1 MIGSPRPSLCR
12 NPARAVRSWS
22 VPPIT
27 RTGDRAGYRRI
38 MNLAEEFALLAY
50 GDDGVPDTDS
60 VRLDHGVGGALLLE
74 LAISGRVDVEDKKL
88 VVRDPAPTGD
98 PLVDQALD
106 RIVADDRPRKP
117 AYWVK
122 RFAKDTRRLAL
133 DRLVDQGVLTREQD
147 KVLLV
152 FPRTRYPAPHGV
164 EPVPET
170 EARQRL
176 TAAVSGAGPVEPRTA
191 ALCALVGA
199 TNLDRKVFRT
209 LDRKRVTERLREISA
224 GDWAATAVRKSIEE
238 IQTAVI
244 VAVLAA
250 STVSAATS

>member
-1 MIGSPRPSLCR
+1 
-12 NPARAVRSWS
+12 
-22 VPPIT
+22 
-27 RTGDRAGYRRI
+27 

-50 GDDGVPDTDS
+50 GNDGAPDTDN
-60 VRLDHGVGGALLLE
+60 VRLDHGLGGALLLE
-74 LAISGRVDVEDKKL
+74 LTLSGRLDVEDKKV
-88 VVRDPAPTGD
+88 VVRDGTPTGD
-98 PLVDQALD
+98 PLVDQALA
-106 RIVADDRPRKP
+106 RIGADDKRRLPG
-117 AYWVK
+117 YWVK
-122 RFAKDTRRLAL
+122 KFAKDARKQTL
-133 DRLVDQGVLTREQD
+133 DRLVEQQVLTREQD

-176 TAAVSGAGPVEPRTA
+176 TAAVSGTGPVEPRTA
-191 ALCALVGA
+191 ALCALVAA

-209 LDRKRVTERLREISA
+209 LDRKRAKARLQEISA
-224 GDWAATAVRKSIEE
+224 GDWAATAVRKTIEE

-250 STVSAATS
+250 STVSASTS